1 MMKAD
6 KTKLLGQVFTP
17 PFVVNLMVDLR
28 QNKALCGKKILDAG
42 CGEGAFLIEVVRR
55 YIQEFL
61 EYSNDLNSLKKE
73 LEENIIGIEIDKEAL
88 EKCRRNLNAVA
99 LDFGLQN
106 IMWNLR
112 LGDFLEIFKPLRGQI
127 DLVIGKPP
135 YIRIHHLNNKSR
147 QFTKGGMSDL
157 FLIFFDLGLECLKKG
172 GELIF
177 ITPSSWL
184 KSKAGTYLREK
195 IFTTKNLFQLIDF
208 SHEKVF
214 EKITTYSLI
223 SAFQKGVAF
232 EEVNIC
238 EFKNNALSTPKKIPY
253 ENLFLQNKEIFFGEN
268 NFKEILDL
276 KPLNVKNG
284 FATLCDAFF
293 MGDFAEYDYPTIRV
307 LKASNGKWLDCI
319 YPYDEDGRFVK
330 PSGSVLKRYFNF
342 EKRLKNRDL
351 RGKNWQEFGRTQAIN
366 DTFKRKIAFNTLIRD
381 IKDLKIAEVKAGE
394 GVFSGLYIVSDL
406 PLTVFEKAL
415 KNDKFLDFI
424 KSLKKY
430 KNGGYY
436 TFSSSDLG
444 KFLAHKLNPQ
454 PTEFFL
460 R

>member
-6 KTKLLGQVFTP
+6 RTKLLGQVFTP
-17 PFVVNLMVDLR
+17 PFVVNLMLDLR

-42 CGEGAFLIEVVRR
+42 CGEGAFLVEIVCR

-61 EYSNDLNSLKKE
+61 KESNDLNRLKKE
-73 LEENIIGIEIDKEAL
+73 LEENIIGIEIDNVAL
-88 EKCRRNLNAVA
+88 EKCREHLNKVA
-99 LDFGLQN
+99 FNFGLQN
-106 IMWNLR
+106 ITWNLH
-112 LGDFLEIFKPLRGQI
+112 LGDFLEIYKPLRGQI
-127 DLVIGKPP
+127 DLVIGNPP
-135 YIRIHHLNNKSR
+135 YIRIHHLNAKSR

-157 FLIFFDLGLECLKKG
+157 FLIFFDLGFQCLKKG

-184 KSKAGTYLREK
+184 KSKAGAYLREK
-195 IFTTKNLFQLIDF
+195 IFATQNLFQIVDF

-214 EKITTYSLI
+214 EKIITYSLI
-223 SAFQKGVAF
+223 SAFQKGAAF
-232 EEVNIC
+232 EYVNIFA
-238 EFKNNALSTPKKIPY
+238 FKNNALSTPRRIPY
-253 ENLFLQNKEIFFGEN
+253 EKLFLPNKEIFFGES
-268 NFKEILDL
+268 NFKEILNL

-293 MGDFAEYDYPTIRV
+293 MGDFAEYDYPKIRV

-319 YPYDEDGRFVK
+319 YPYDEDGRFIK
-330 PSGSVLKRYFNF
+330 PSGSVLKRYISF
-342 EKRLKNRDL
+342 EKVLKNRDL
-351 RGKNWQEFGRTQAIN
+351 HGQDWQEFGRTQAIG
-366 DTFKRKIAFNTLIRD
+366 DTYKRKIAFNTLIRE

-406 PLTVFEKAL
+406 PLNVFEKAL
-415 KNDKFLDFI
+415 KNDEFLEFI
-424 KSLKKY
+424 KSLQKY

-444 KFLAHKLNPQ
+444 KFLAHKLNP
-454 PTEFFL
+454 PTTEFFL